1 MVERG
6 FGGLKSQF
14 KGSELAVIILL
25 MLCPLLTLTQ
35 QEGLDPLNCCLL
47 KLICFSCQ
55 YVCCDG
61 FGQSYMNPA
70 RLLWAEEDFGLY
82 GLSCLWVLWLEPIQR
97 CLEKVT
103 VDTFRL
109 ILYQPHLLSWF
120 GFEKISNNRSS
131 CGSDKVFKHS
141 QSFGVWAG
149 LQL

>member
-6 FGGLKSQF
+6 FGGLKIQF
-14 KGSELAVIILL
+14 KGSELAVIILH

-61 FGQSYMNPA
+61 FGQYTYMYSA
-70 RLLWAEEDFGLY
+70 GLLWAEEDFGLD
-82 GLSCLWVLWLEPIQR
+82 GLSCLWVLWLELIQR

-109 ILYQPHLLSWF
+109 ILYQPHLWS
-120 GFEKISNNRSS
+120 
-131 CGSDKVFKHS
+131 
-141 QSFGVWAG
+141 
-149 LQL
+149 